1 MVKVNARPWL
11 RPSDVHDGDIVTII
25 EEGRKRDANETPF
38 NRAVF
43 EIAVRLPSGEEKIWT
58 MNRTTQ
64 RRCIEAWGKETR
76 NWIGKRLR
84 IELREQ
90 SVKSV
95 MKKVIYGFPIVD
107 KAPEVTADMSA
118 TREDVVTVRLTMQE
132 ASQLLALLSKIEEQ
146 LESRRDM

>member
-1 MVKVNARPWL
+1 VKVNARPWL

-64 RRCIEAWGKETR
+64 RRCIEAWGNETK

-84 IELREQ
+84 IELRVQ
-90 SVKSV
+90 NVRGV
-95 MKKVIYGFPIVD
+95 MKKVIYGFPITG
-107 KAPEVTADMSA
+107 KAAEVPVEMSA
-118 TREDVVTVRLTMQE
+118 TKEEEITVTLTVRE
-132 ASQLLALLSKIEEQ
+132 VRQLLALLSKITKQ
-146 LESRRDM
+146 LESHRDL

>member
-1 MVKVNARPWL
+1 MKVNARPWL

-64 RRCIEAWGKETR
+64 RRCIEAWGKETK
-76 NWIGKRLR
+76 NWIGKKLR

-90 SVKSV
+90 SVKGV
-95 MKKVIYGFPIVD
+95 MKKVIYGFPTAD
-107 KAPEVTADMSA
+107 NALEVTADVSA
-118 TREDVVTVRLTMQE
+118 AREGVLTVKLTVQE
-132 ASQLLALLSKIEEQ
+132 ASQLLALLSKIEKQ
-146 LESRRDM
+146 LEGRRDL